1 MKLTLWDHE
10 AALLEIIEQMEL
22 AAQSGEEPSLD
33 LLSKLEEYATN
44 ALHKRDRMVRVLK
57 ELGRLETALFEE
69 SQALAKRSRSIGRI
83 KERLEQYIL
92 HIMQRLDVKELE
104 GGVHVL
110 RRRRNPASVI
120 ITDATQLPDDCKE
133 TIITV
138 KALKHVIREKLQA
151 GETVTGAELQQS
163 ERLDIK

>member
-1 MKLTLWDHE
+1 
-10 AALLEIIEQMEL
+10 
-22 AAQSGEEPSLD
+22 
-33 LLSKLEEYATN
+33 
-44 ALHKRDRMVRVLK
+44 MVRVLK

-120 ITDATQLPDDCKE
+120 ITDATHLPDDCKE